1 MWDQAM
7 RDLSEPGAA
16 VALAFCAALT
26 LINLVGI
33 AVAAVRIGRRN
44 GASVFPQG
52 APVSLV
58 RPVCGVET
66 FSEELLTRGFRLVHP
81 SYELIF
87 CVADEGDPIVPL
99 VRRLMA
105 AHPQVRS
112 RLIVGD
118 ERISDNPK
126 LNNCVRGWEAAR
138 HDWVVLADSNV
149 AMPPDYL
156 QQLQAAWRPNTG
168 LVCSTPIGARPE
180 GLFATVEC
188 AFLNTLQA
196 RWQYTGEAL
205 GLGFA
210 QGKSMLWHKPF
221 LEARGGIRALA
232 AEIAE
237 DAAATKLVRAAG
249 ARVHLVAAPFDQP
262 LGRRTLAEI
271 WSRQLR
277 WARLRRVTFP
287 LFFAPEIGCGPLL
300 PFGIALAAAPSPAL
314 AGSLLALTGL
324 WYAAEMA
331 LAARA
336 KWVRGPGLL
345 LGFIIRDA
353 LIPFVWTS
361 AWLRGAVLWR
371 GNAMNI
377 RTTMD
382 LQTTRDL
389 RTTRDSRTTME
400 IAPPNT
406 GAATRSP
413 WRRLWPRAST
423 A

>member
-1 MWDQAM
+1 MWDGPM
-7 RDLSEPGAA
+7 WDWSGTGTII
-16 VALAFCAALT
+16 ALALCGALT
-26 LINLVGI
+26 LINLIGI
-33 AVAAVRIGRRN
+33 AVAAFRIGRRD
-44 GASVFPQG
+44 GTSMFPEG
-52 APVSLV
+52 APISLV
-58 RPVCGVET
+58 RPVCGVEA
-66 FSEELLTRGFRLVHP
+66 FSEELLTRGFRLAHDH
-81 SYELIF
+81 YELIF
-87 CVADEGDPIVPL
+87 CVADAADPIVPL
-99 VRRLMA
+99 LHRLMA
-105 AHPQVRS
+105 AHPQVPS

-138 HDWVVLADSNV
+138 YDWVVLADSNV
-149 AMPPDYL
+149 LMPPDYL
-156 QQLQAAWRPNTG
+156 QSLQAAWRPDTG
-168 LVCSTPIGARPE
+168 LVCSTPIGARPD
-180 GLFATVEC
+180 GLVAEVEC

-262 LGRRTLAEI
+262 LGRRTLAEV

-300 PFGIALAAAPSPAL
+300 PFSIALAAAPS
-314 AGSLLALTGL
+314 LALGSALIGMTAL
-324 WYAAEMA
+324 WYGAEMA

-336 KWVRGPGLL
+336 GWFRRPRLL
-345 LGFIIRDA
+345 LAFVIRDA
-353 LIPFVWTS
+353 LIPLLWTS
-361 AWLRGAVLWR
+361 AWMRGAIVWR
-371 GNAMNI
+371 GNAMDI
-377 RTTMD
+377 RPKMARPTP
-382 LQTTRDL
+382 
-389 RTTRDSRTTME
+389 
-400 IAPPNT
+400 A
-406 GAATRSP
+406 
-413 WRRLWPRAST
+413 
-423 A
+423 

>member
-1 MWDQAM
+1 M
-7 RDLSEPGAA
+7 RELSEPGAA
-16 VALAFCAALT
+16 VALGLCVALT
-26 LINLVGI
+26 LVNLVGI
-33 AVAAVRIGRRN
+33 MVAALRIGRRN
-44 GASVFPQG
+44 GASVFPKD

-58 RPVCGVET
+58 RPVCGIEA
-66 FSEELLTRGFRLVHP
+66 FSEELLTRGFQLAHP
-81 SYELIF
+81 RYELIF
-87 CVADEGDPIVPL
+87 CVADGADPIVPL
-99 VRRLMA
+99 LERLMA
-105 AHPQVRS
+105 AHPRVPA

-156 QQLQAAWRPNTG
+156 QQLQAAWRPDTG
-168 LVCSTPIGARPE
+168 LVCSTPIGARPS
-180 GLFATVEC
+180 GLFAVVEC

-237 DAAATKLVRAAG
+237 DAAATKLVRTAG

-262 LGRRTLAEI
+262 LGRRTLSEI

-300 PFGIALAAAPSPAL
+300 PFALALAAAPSLAL
-314 AGSLLALTGL
+314 AVLLLGLTGL
-324 WYAAEMA
+324 WYGAEIV

-336 KWVRGPGLL
+336 RWYRHPRLL
-345 LGFIIRDA
+345 LAFLIRDA
-353 LIPFVWTS
+353 LIPFLWIG
-361 AWLRGAVLWR
+361 AWMRGAIVWR
-371 GNAMNI
+371 GNPMDI
-377 RTTMD
+377 RTK
-382 LQTTRDL
+382 
-389 RTTRDSRTTME
+389 
-400 IAPPNT
+400 APEP
-406 GAATRSP
+406 AARKP
-413 WRRLWPRAST
+413 WRRLRPRAST

>member
-1 MWDQAM
+1 MWGVT
-7 RDLSEPGAA
+7 ETGAV
-16 VALAFCAALT
+16 VALALCAALT
-26 LINLVGI
+26 LINLIGI
-33 AVAAVRIGRRN
+33 AVAGLRLGRRN
-44 GASVFPQG
+44 GASVFPPG

-58 RPVCGVET
+58 RPVCGLEA
-66 FSEELLTRGFRLVHP
+66 FSEELLTRGFRLAYDR
-81 SYELIF
+81 YEIVF
-87 CVADEGDPIVPL
+87 CVAEAADPIVPL
-99 VRRLMA
+99 LHRLMA
-105 AHPQVRS
+105 AHPDVPA
-112 RLIVGD
+112 RLVVGA

-149 AMPPDYL
+149 LMPADYL
-156 QQLQAAWRPNTG
+156 QQLQAAWRPDTG
-168 LVCSTPIGARPE
+168 LVCSTPIGARPDGFLAE
-180 GLFATVEC
+180 VEC

-262 LGRRTLAEI
+262 LGRRTLAEV

-300 PFGIALAAAPSPAL
+300 PFGLALAAAPSIAL
-314 AGSLLALTGL
+314 ATLLLGLAAL
-324 WYAAEMA
+324 WYGAEMA

-336 KWVRGPGLL
+336 GWYRRPRLL
-345 LGFIIRDA
+345 LAFVIRDA
-353 LIPFVWTS
+353 LIPFLWAS
-361 AWLRGAVLWR
+361 AWMRGAIVWR
-371 GNAMNI
+371 GNAMDI
-377 RTTMD
+377 RRKD
-382 LQTTRDL
+382 FRAD
-389 RTTRDSRTTME
+389 E
-400 IAPPNT
+400 IRVKDIDAGPIT
-406 GAATRSP
+406 GRS
-413 WRRLWPRAST
+413 WRRARPGASV

>member
-1 MWDQAM
+1 MWDGIGTGG
-7 RDLSEPGAA
+7 S
-16 VALAFCAALT
+16 VALGLCAALT
-26 LINLVGI
+26 LLNLVGI
-33 AVAAVRIGRRN
+33 AVTACRLGRRN
-44 GASVFPQG
+44 HRPVFPAN

-58 RPVCGVET
+58 RPVCGIEA
-66 FSEELLTRGFRLVHP
+66 FSEELLTRGFRLAHER
-81 SYELIF
+81 YELIL
-87 CVADEGDPIVPL
+87 CVADGADPIVPL
-99 VRRLMA
+99 LRRLMA
-105 AHPQVRS
+105 AHPGVPA

-156 QQLQAAWRPNTG
+156 QRLQAAWRPDTG
-168 LVCSTPIGARPE
+168 LVCSTPIGARPL
-180 GLFATVEC
+180 GLFAEVEC

-249 ARVHLVAAPFDQP
+249 ARVHLVAMPFDQP

-287 LFFAPEIGCGPLL
+287 LFFAPEIACGPLL
-300 PFGIALAAAPSPAL
+300 PFGLALAAAPSLTL
-314 AGSLLALTGL
+314 AAGLLGLLGL
-324 WYAAEMA
+324 WYGAEIA

-336 KWVRGPGLL
+336 GWYRRPRLL
-345 LGFIIRDA
+345 LAFLIRDA
-353 LIPFVWTS
+353 LIPLVWTS
-361 AWLRGAVLWR
+361 AWMRGAILWR
-371 GNAMNI
+371 GNAMDI
-377 RTTMD
+377 RTRGAD
-382 LQTTRDL
+382 LDASAGPR
-389 RTTRDSRTTME
+389 RT
-400 IAPPNT
+400 
-406 GAATRSP
+406 
-413 WRRLWPRAST
+413 WRRPRPSA

>member
-1 MWDQAM
+1 MG
-7 RDLSEPGAA
+7 LETGPV
-16 VALAFCAALT
+16 VALALCAALT
-26 LINLVGI
+26 LINLAGI
-33 AVAAVRIGRRN
+33 GVAAMRLGRRN
-44 GASVFPQG
+44 RDPVFPLG
-52 APVSLV
+52 APISLV
-58 RPVCGVET
+58 RPVCGLEP
-66 FSEELLTRGFRLVHP
+66 FSEELLARGFRLAHP
-81 SYELIF
+81 DYELIF
-87 CVADEGDPIVPL
+87 CVADGADPIVPL
-99 VRRLMA
+99 LHRLMA
-105 AHPQVRS
+105 AHPGVPS

-149 AMPPDYL
+149 LMPPDYL
-156 QQLQAAWRPNTG
+156 QRLQAAWRPDTG
-168 LVCSTPIGARPE
+168 LVCSTPIGARPD
-180 GLFATVEC
+180 GLSAAVEC

-262 LGRRTLAEI
+262 LGRRTLREV

-287 LFFAPEIGCGPLL
+287 LFFAPEIGSGPLL
-300 PFGIALAAAPSPAL
+300 PFALALAAAPSAVLTACLLGL
-314 AGSLLALTGL
+314 AAL
-324 WYAAEMA
+324 WYGAEMA

-336 KWVRGPGLL
+336 DWYRAPRLL
-345 LGFIIRDA
+345 LAFVIRDA
-353 LIPFVWTS
+353 LIPLLWTS
-361 AWLRGAVLWR
+361 AWMRGAILWR
-371 GNAMNI
+371 GNAMDI
-377 RTTMD
+377 RTKAPHPGTPPA
-382 LQTTRDL
+382 
-389 RTTRDSRTTME
+389 SR
-400 IAPPNT
+400 
-406 GAATRSP
+406 
-413 WRRLWPRAST
+413 WRRRRLRAGAS
-423 A
+423 AV